1 MRKLILVIGIVCC
14 VVWLLPIITVAKI
27 DPETAVGVWLF
38 DDGSGNSAEDSSGK
52 GHEGSINGA
61 SWTDGKF
68 GEALEFDGN
77 DWVSIDSTPELQI
90 GEAYTLMAWFY
101 ATDIGNFR
109 AIISKHLEYL
119 MRINGPG
126 ESNVIATFVHL
137 SNGGWEPRATAGVPD
152 LNTWIHYVVTFDSN
166 ENTNNLLIYVD
177 GEQAGTSSRTGAS
190 APTQNP
196 VAIGRWNTGSYFVG
210 IIDDVAIFNTA
221 LSEEDINT
229 IKDHGLDAALSGV
242 SPVEPTNKLTTTW
255 GNLKSDR

>member
-1 MRKLILVIGIVCC
+1 MRKLIFIFGIICC
-14 VVWLLPIITVAKI
+14 VGWLLPQFTVAKI

-38 DDGSGNSAEDSSGK
+38 DDGAGNSAEDSSGK
-52 GHEGSINGA
+52 GHEGTINGA

-68 GEALEFDGN
+68 GEALEFDGG
-77 DWVSIDSTPELQI
+77 DWVSIESTSDLQI

-126 ESNVIATFVHL
+126 ESNVIATFVRIND
-137 SNGGWEPRATAGVPD
+137 SWEPRATAGVPD
-152 LNTWIHYVVTFDSN
+152 TETWIHYAVTFDSN

-177 GEQAGTSSRTGAS
+177 GEQAGMSSRTGAS

-196 VAIGRWNTGSYFVG
+196 VAIGRWDTGSYFVG
-210 IIDDVAIFNTA
+210 IIDEVAIFNTA
-221 LSEEDINT
+221 LSGEDINT
-229 IKDHGLDAALSGV
+229 IKDHGLDAALGGV
-242 SPVEPTNKLTTTW
+242 SPVEPANKLATTW
-255 GNLKSDR
+255 GNLKSDQ

>member
-1 MRKLILVIGIVCC
+1 MVFGIICC
-14 VVWLLPIITVAKI
+14 VGWLLPQLSIAKI

-38 DDGSGNSAEDSSGK
+38 DEGSGDSAEDSSGK
-52 GHEGSINGA
+52 GHEGTITGA
-61 SWTDGKF
+61 SWTDGQF

-77 DWVSIDSTPELQI
+77 DWVTIESTSDLQI

-101 ATDIGNFR
+101 ATDISNHR
-109 AIISKHLEYL
+109 MIISKNTEYL
-119 MRINGPG
+119 MRIDVPAEGNKM
-126 ESNVIATFVHL
+126 STFVHL
-137 SNGGWEPRATAGVPD
+137 SNGGWEPRASAGVPD
-152 LNTWIHYVVTFDSN
+152 TDTWIHYAVTFDSN

-177 GEQAGTSSRTGAS
+177 GEQAGMSSRTGAS

-210 IIDDVAIFNTA
+210 IIDEVAIFNTA

-229 IKDHGLDAALSGV
+229 IKDHGLDAALGGV